1 MKNVKNYM
9 NGLNYPIIDFTSSG
23 LTHAYSGFTTEPNKY
38 RVGEVVSQKSFGLL
52 KVNFNTKSIQMEI
65 SERDYD
71 LLVDTEIVVDVMLGS
86 TNISISEFLKL
97 GDGDIISLYK
107 AAGSG
112 GEIYVNSRIIG
123 TGDIIVID
131 DKLAV
136 RVQDSMDSDN
146 VVRYFFDENLV

>member
-1 MKNVKNYM
+1 
-9 NGLNYPIIDFTSSG
+9 
-23 LTHAYSGFTTEPNKY
+23 
-38 RVGEVVSQKSFGLL
+38 
-52 KVNFNTKSIQMEI
+52 MEI

-71 LLVDTEIVVDVMLGS
+71 LLVDTEIVVDVMLGN

-97 GDGDIISLYK
+97 SDGDIISLHK
-107 AAGSG
+107 PAGSG

-146 VVRYFFDENLV
+146 VVRYFFEEHLI